1 MTELSYTIHGD
12 YAIPNLKLSNPADQP
27 IGKYGRMR
35 KRYLLEYRPI
45 LYNYL
50 VLSETL
56 YPHLLEIDNAANQ
69 RMEILLPQLA
79 MDAGVTEKLKAADPM
94 KWVGLMNTAKAQAEE
109 IILAELIYAQL
120 RRRVN
125 GVLRDNPENIKGYSP
140 ARPIL

>member
-35 KRYLLEYRPI
+35 KRYLQEYRPV

-56 YPHLLEIDNAANQ
+56 YPYLLEIDNAAN
-69 RMEILLPQLA
+69 
-79 MDAGVTEKLKAADPM
+79 
-94 KWVGLMNTAKAQAEE
+94 
-109 IILAELIYAQL
+109 
-120 RRRVN
+120 
-125 GVLRDNPENIKGYSP
+125 
-140 ARPIL
+140 

>member
-35 KRYLLEYRPI
+35 KRYLQEYRPI

-69 RMEILLPQLA
+69 RMDTLLQQLA
-79 MDAGVTEKLKAADPM
+79 KDAGVTEKLKAADPM
-94 KWVGLMNTAKAQAEE
+94 RWVGLMNTVKAQAEE
-109 IILAELIYAQL
+109 ILLAELIYA
-120 RRRVN
+120 
-125 GVLRDNPENIKGYSP
+125 
-140 ARPIL
+140 